1 MAVDVRLSELL
12 EDSGTDMLRL
22 TDLNITGL
30 TADSQSVEPGFLF
43 AALPGTKVD
52 GRAYISE
59 AVQRGAKAVLAPDGT
74 ALDAEDVQLITN
86 ANPRRLFAQLAAKY
100 FITQPETAVAITG
113 TNGKTSVAQFVRQ
126 IWQHCGYEA
135 AALGTLGVVS
145 NDGTD
150 SGSLTTPD
158 PVTLHKLL
166 ADLAGRGIDHLAL
179 EASSHGLDQY
189 RLDGVKISAAAFTN
203 LSRDHLDYHGTMDA
217 YLAAKVRLFSDVLM
231 PGGVAVLN
239 ADEVECAKI
248 KQACTARDHS
258 IITYGYAGD
267 AIRLL
272 ETSPTTHGQHL
283 DLLIHGKIEQVTL
296 PLVGHFQTMNAL
308 CAAGLALAT
317 GLTPE
322 HVVDA
327 LTELTGVPGRLELI
341 GMRANGGSVFVDYA
355 HTPSALTTA
364 LEALRP
370 HTSGKLVVVFGA
382 GGDRDTGKRPLMG
395 EAANTAADQVYITD
409 DNPRSENPQD
419 IRSEILSG
427 CTDAIEIAGR
437 AEAINVAVS
446 SLEAGDV
453 LLVAGKG
460 HETGQIIGDTVLP
473 FDDRD
478 VSRSALN
485 NEGGT

>member
-1 MAVDVRLSELL
+1 
-12 EDSGTDMLRL
+12 MLRL

-52 GRAYISE
+52 GRTYIAE
-59 AVQRGAKAVLAPDGT
+59 AVERGARAILALDGT
-74 ALDAEDVQLITN
+74 AIESQDVQLITN

-126 IWQHCGYEA
+126 IWQHAGHEA

-145 NDGTD
+145 GAGSE

-158 PVTLHKLL
+158 PVTLHRLL
-166 ADLAGRGIDHLAL
+166 ADLAGRGVDHLAL

-203 LSRDHLDYHGTMDA
+203 LSRDHLDYHGTMGA
-217 YLAAKVRLFSDVLM
+217 YLAAKIRLFSEVLI

-239 ADEVECAKI
+239 ADEVECADI
-248 KQACTARDHS
+248 RDACSTQEHS
-258 IITYGYAGD
+258 IITYGRAGD
-267 AIRLL
+267 AIRLID
-272 ETSPTTHGQHL
+272 TTPVVDGQRL
-283 DLLIHGKIEQVTL
+283 DLLLHGKSEQIIL
-296 PLVGHFQTMNAL
+296 PLAGSFQTMNAL

-317 GLTPE
+317 GVAPAKVLE
-322 HVVDA
+322 A
-327 LTELTGVPGRLELI
+327 LSQLDGVPGRLELV
-341 GMRANGGSVFVDYA
+341 GSKENGATVFVDYA
-355 HTPSALTTA
+355 HTPAALTTA
-364 LEALRP
+364 LRALRP
-370 HTSGKLVVVFGA
+370 HTTGKLSVVFGA
-382 GGDRDTGKRPLMG
+382 GGDRDSGKRPLMG
-395 EAANTAADQVYITD
+395 EAATATADVVYVTD
-409 DNPRSENPQD
+409 DNPRSED
-419 IRSEILSG
+419 AARIRTEVLAG
-427 CTDAIEIAGR
+427 CEDAIEIGNR
-437 AEAINVAVS
+437 ANAIEAAVS
-446 SLEAGDV
+446 HLDHGDV

-473 FDDRD
+473 FDDRT

-485 NEGGT
+485 TVGGGS